1 MRDATL
7 QLAEPDERR
16 APASTGSGVAGEAKA
31 VASPPPA
38 TAPRSG
44 AMWFKGLAPLVLIAL
59 LVFTYLRLGPTDV
72 FQSAFP
78 PVEELTIERV
88 TLPAPGELRVSIV
101 NGGPEPVTVAQVMV
115 DDAVWSHE
123 VVGDRTIQRL
133 ERREIRI
140 PYPWVEGEPH
150 HIALVTS
157 TGLTFGHDIAVATQT
172 PSVGPRYLWTFALL
186 GIYVGVIP
194 VFLGL
199 LWLPFLRGI
208 GQQWLDFFL
217 SLTMGLLVFLG
228 VDALV
233 EATETAG
240 LVPGAFQGGALVLMG
255 VAGTPLLLAALG
267 RWRAGESGT
276 RSPLYVASLIA
287 LGIGLHNLG
296 EGLVIGTA
304 NSTGEIALGTFL
316 VIGFLLH
323 NTTEGLGIVA
333 PLAAST
339 PTLRQLL
346 VLGAVAGVPT
356 IAGAWIGGFSYS
368 PILTTLFFAIGA
380 GAIVQVLWELWKLF
394 GRRANGG
401 LTRPL
406 NAIGLLVGMV
416 IMYITGL
423 YVAA

>member
-1 MRDATL
+1 VSDPTL
-7 QLAEPDERR
+7 RLAEPI
-16 APASTGSGVAGEAKA
+16 GSGHPRRE
-31 VASPPPA
+31 SPTPLRGDPA
-38 TAPRSG
+38 LTHPANPRSG
-44 AMWFKGLAPLVLIAL
+44 GAHLWLKGLAPLVLVVL
-59 LVFTYLRLGPTDV
+59 LVLAFLRVGPAGL
-72 FQSAFP
+72 FQAAFP
-78 PVEELTIERV
+78 PVENLTIERV
-88 TLPAPGELRVSIV
+88 TLPSPGELRVTIV
-101 NGGPEPVTVAQVMV
+101 NGGPEPVTVAQVTV
-115 DDAVWSHE
+115 DDAVWAHE
-123 VVGDRTIQRL
+123 ISGDRTIQRL
-133 ERREIRI
+133 ERRQIRI

-157 TGLTFGHDIAVATQT
+157 TGLTFGHDVAVATET
-172 PSVGPRYLWTFALL
+172 PEIGTRYLWTFALL

-208 GQQWLDFFL
+208 GRHWLDFFL

-228 VDALV
+228 VDAAV
-233 EATETAG
+233 EAAETAA

-255 VAGTPLLLAALG
+255 LIGTPLLLAALG
-267 RWRAGESGT
+267 RWRSRDGEA
-276 RSPLYVASLIA
+276 RSPLYIASLIA

-304 NSTGEIALGTFL
+304 YSTGEIALGTFL

-333 PLAAST
+333 PLAQAR
-339 PTLRQLL
+339 PRVRHLL
-346 VLGAVAGVPT
+346 LLGAVAGVPT
-356 IAGAWIGGFSYS
+356 IAGAWIGGFTYS

-394 GRRANGG
+394 ARRPDSG

-406 NAIGLLVGMV
+406 NAVGLMAGMV
-416 IMYITGL
+416 IMYVTGL
-423 YVAA
+423 FVAA